1 MKIIHTGDWH
11 LGKNLEGES
20 RLEEQEKFLI
30 DFVNICEEKQA
41 DLVIIA
47 GDVYDTSNP
56 PAKAEKLFYD
66 TLKKLSRNGKT
77 LSLVIAGNHDNPE
90 RISAASPLAMDH
102 GIIMVGS
109 QKNVIPVGNY
119 GNHKIVSSGEGFVEI
134 EINNEKA
141 VVLTVPFPSEKRLEE
156 IIYQDISDDEQRLK
170 NYSDKIR
177 EIFDNLSKN
186 FREDTINLV
195 VSHLFAMGSLE
206 DGSERSIQLG
216 GSYIVDASCFP
227 DKAQYTAL
235 GHVHKPQKVPG
246 TQGKVRYSGSP
257 IHYNK
262 NELSYQKQINY
273 IEVKVGEEAEIQ
285 EISLPVYKKIEV
297 WKASSIENAIDI
309 CKAHQEEESWVY
321 LEIQTDRYI
330 REDEIKLMRSLKTDI
345 LEIRPIIAHIEKENT
360 KDIAEQSFREQ
371 FIEFYKSSR
380 NNLEPEEKT
389 LNLLLELVSQEDQ
402 DEAN

>member
-109 QKNVIPVGNY
+109 QKNVIPVGDY
-119 GNHKIVSSGEGFVEI
+119 GNHKVVSSGEGFVEI

-141 VVLTVPFPSEKRLEE
+141 VVLAVPFPSEKRLEE
-156 IIYQDISDDEQRLK
+156 IIYQDISDDEERLK

-186 FREDTINLV
+186 FRDDTINLV

-246 TQGKVRYSGSP
+246 TFGKVRYSGSP

-273 IEVKVGEEAEIQ
+273 IEVKVGEEAEIK
-285 EISLPVYKKIEV
+285 EIALPVYKKIEV

-309 CKAHQEEESWVY
+309 CKAHQDEQSWVY

-345 LEIRPIIAHIEKENT
+345 LEIRPIISNIEKEDA
-360 KDIAEQSFREQ
+360 KDIGEQSFKEQ

-389 LNLLLELVSQEDQ
+389 LNLLLELVSQGDQ